1 MNLKNFHIVFI
12 ICSTAL
18 ALVVGAWAWSSPS
31 VSGGTRTIL
40 VVGAFAAGTALVAY
54 GAWFLRTL
62 RRQA

>member
-1 MNLKNFHIVFI
+1 MNLKNFHLVFI
-12 ICSTAL
+12 FCATAL

-31 VSGGTRTIL
+31 VSGATRTTL
-40 VVGAFAAGTALVAY
+40 VVGAFGAGTALVVY